1 MYSIMWRALGFDSI
15 EDFKAAYFLNV
26 HVICSNNLHV
36 FVDSVV
42 EDMCSVIIIIII
54 VFLFV

>member
-1 MYSIMWRALGFDSI
+1 MYI
-15 EDFKAAYFLNV
+15 
-26 HVICSNNLHV
+26 HVCSNNLHV